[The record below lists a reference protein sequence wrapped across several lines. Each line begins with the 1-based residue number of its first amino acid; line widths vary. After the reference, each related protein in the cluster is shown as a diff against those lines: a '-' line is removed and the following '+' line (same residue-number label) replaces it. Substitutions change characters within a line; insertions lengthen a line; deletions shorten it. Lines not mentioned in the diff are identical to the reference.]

1 MSPTPQ
7 DPANADELRRRMA
20 SIRRQLPGD
29 VERIVIGAR
38 RAVDWRRYVAEHP
51 WTATA
56 VAALLGYW
64 VIPKRPRV
72 IQPSA
77 DELIKLAKKHQ
88 LTVQP
93 QTVAQRQPGFVDT
106 AVSMMGN
113 MLFRAGVAY
122 ASQQFGKIV
131 GQSTAASSEPQTLTG
146 VEAT

>member
-1 MSPTPQ
+1 MPFTPKN
-7 DPANADELRRRMA
+7 PERADDLRRRMA

-29 VERIVIGAR
+29 VERIVIGAK

-56 VAALLGYW
+56 AAALLGYW
-64 VIPKRPRV
+64 AIPKRPQV

-77 DELIKLAKKHQ
+77 DELIKLARKHQ

-93 QTVAQRQPGFVDT
+93 QTAAQRKPGLVDT
-106 AVSMMGN
+106 ALSMMGN

-131 GQSTAASSEPQTLTG
+131 GQTTAANSEPQQLSG
-146 VEAT
+146 V